1 MYEKFEDV
9 KEINAY
15 VPQIKIP
22 GFAFPFL
29 LCDIDNINDNHIGWC
44 DPHTDYK
51 NHNLVDDVSSIL
63 ARHDVKLDR
72 STSVARM
79 FSIVKGWEGSHTS
92 SLLPTAPSNSLAGS
106 SSDRGGLLS
115 VTEYLSAEASPDQ
128 GGLLSVK
135 EYLSADSSAD
145 QGGLLSVTEYLS
157 AEASPDQGGLLSVTE
172 YLSAEASPDQG
183 GLLSV
188 TEYLS
193 AEASPDQGGLLS
205 VKEYLINEHEMKYGK
220 STDEK
225 ISEVKRETH
234 IFKGDTIGKA
244 SPSVINVATSPTS
257 GNVETVSTDPS
268 SVAKIRSRATPP
280 TLPSNPNS
288 NSNTSSYSSPAAK
301 IKPCATPPAVQI
313 NPYMDA
319 IASPYESPNSTL
331 SNASASIPR
340 CPPSIVP
347 SLVQKR
353 RPSSTPSD
361 AGSGSSS
368 VYLSFGDSDASSGT
382 SCGDLSLDAVDI

>member
-29 LCDIDNINDNHIGWC
+29 LCDIDNINDKRIGWC

-128 GGLLSVK
+128 GGLLSV
-135 EYLSADSSAD
+135 
-145 QGGLLSVTEYLS
+145 TEYLS

-183 GLLSV
+183 GLL
-188 TEYLS
+188 L
-193 AEASPDQGGLLS
+193 

-280 TLPSNPNS
+280 TLPSIPNS

-347 SLVQKR
+347 SLVQMR

-361 AGSGSSS
+361 TESGSSS
-368 VYLSFGDSDASSGT
+368 VYLSFGDSDVSSGT